1 MSIPLPLMNNLCK
14 RWILPP
20 HIQQN
25 CDLYYLRNYEDNEF
39 VQLLEVFEA
48 PEEVGFYI
56 PEYGI
61 RFRVI
66 FQHDALAT
74 YVKNGELAKRNE
86 PNNTRYW
93 LSFRSLT
100 FLHNGLECTK
110 SYVLV
115 QVDKGQR
122 KEQKEVRGQ
131 EPERSGATLVFP
143 SSLSPSLSSPPK
155 IFNPNQVKIFNSFS
169 RNSFAD
175 KSQPREKDETPE
187 IDEEV

>member
-143 SSLSPSLSSPPK
+143 SPLSLNPSDSTPK
-155 IFNPNQVKIFNSFS
+155 IFNPNQVKMFK
-169 RNSFAD
+169 SFAES
-175 KSQPREKDETPE
+175 SQPREKNETPE